1 MGGDVAPDRT
11 RWSALSA
18 ATADRFDRT
27 LLSQCWMDDV
37 DAVRKIADRP
47 GAGLVIT
54 ARQGSHDSVSHWA
67 RYLVDKAGYE
77 RPLLLDANRY
87 SGTRRLPATEPFD
100 QAWIALQ
107 RELGLPVLTDSGYL
121 APEDTSGLNVILSQ
135 AACLGD
141 AIATL
146 PLHLDWLT
154 NPEWRGHLLRQVRA
168 YGVPIAPV
176 LEHRADPFDAR
187 GVVNG
192 LLDLLDCGVPVVL
205 LRSDVSALGALCCGA
220 IAAAVGTRA
229 TLRHLAPV
237 PSASRSGPRNP
248 PRPSVVVPRCLAYK
262 RLGEVNRTKRKHP
275 EVAVWSCDCETCEG
289 KELDWMLR
297 LPPKRQEKL
306 AIQHSLRTLLS
317 LRERLV
323 GPRPEE
329 DRMSWYARCGAASF
343 WLREVGWIRPSALR
357 YWQEAIVPPGRSD
370 SAVPRPRSARPT
382 PALPRSRQ
390 TPPSM

>member
-1 MGGDVAPDRT
+1 MAPDRT
-11 RWSALSA
+11 QWSASSA
-18 ATADRFDRT
+18 ETADRFDRT
-27 LLSQCWMDDV
+27 LLSQCWTDDV
-37 DAVRKIADRP
+37 EAVRTIADRP
-47 GAGLVIT
+47 GTGLVIT
-54 ARQGSHDSVSHWA
+54 ARQGGLDDVYRLA
-67 RYLVDKAGYE
+67 RHLVEGAGYE

-87 SGTRRLPATEPFD
+87 SGTRRLPATAPFD
-100 QAWIALQ
+100 QDWISRQ

-121 APEDTSGLNVILSQ
+121 ASGDESGLITILDQ
-135 AACLGD
+135 TARLGD

-154 NPEWRGHLLRQVRA
+154 TPRGRWQLLRQVRA
-168 YGVPIAPV
+168 YGVPVAPV

-187 GVVNG
+187 GAVDG
-192 LLDLLDCGVPVVL
+192 LLGLLDCGVPVVL

-220 IAAAVGTRA
+220 VAAAVGTRA
-229 TLRHLAPV
+229 TLRHLTPV
-237 PSASRSGPRNP
+237 PSAPWSGPRNP
-248 PRPSVVVPRCLAYK
+248 PKPSVVVPRCLAYK
-262 RLGEVNRTKRKHP
+262 RLGEVGRTRRKHP
-275 EVAVWSCDCETCEG
+275 EVAVWSCDCETCDG

-382 PALPRSRQ
+382 PALSRSRQ